1 MLRLLLVRHGQT
13 EWNAL
18 RRYQGHSDLPLN
30 GKGLEQARQLAARL
44 QPLTI
49 DLAFSSDL
57 LRAVQTADLLVH
69 GRGLTAQPD
78 ARLRELNFGILE
90 GHTFDEGLALWPEMI
105 NAWVA
110 DNNRPPTGGEP
121 LDDLTRRVTQF
132 YEELTRAADGKTVLL
147 VAHGG
152 PLRVLLPP
160 SGSTSNTPASPT
172 SRSTA
177 KRSSLTA

>member
-78 ARLRELNFGILE
+78 AAFAAESAA
-90 GHTFDEGLALWPEMI
+90 T
-105 NAWVA
+105 
-110 DNNRPPTGGEP
+110 EP
-121 LDDLTRRVTQF
+121 L
-132 YEELTRAADGKTVLL
+132 VL
-147 VAHGG
+147 
-152 PLRVLLPP
+152 
-160 SGSTSNTPASPT
+160 
-172 SRSTA
+172 
-177 KRSSLTA
+177 